1 MESNKKLLFS
11 NELYERLPDRVRFGF
26 DSGARA
32 LVIAKSEHDADKKH
46 KNGTVYGLTEV
57 IRDTGMKLPICF
69 EVEYDTE
76 NEMWVGEVVLR
87 KKNNEYDMEQIMAL
101 YNPVADKLFNRIGKT
116 TPKEDRRQIIALAFC
131 EAAREY
137 TASCGDIETYITKR
151 ATEILKGNNMLYV
164 KHSRD
169 ISMDADIKENTN
181 FNMYA

>member
-1 MESNKKLLFS
+1 MGRGS
-11 NELYERLPDRVRFGF
+11 Y
-26 DSGARA
+26 
-32 LVIAKSEHDADKKH
+32 
-46 KNGTVYGLTEV
+46 
-57 IRDTGMKLPICF
+57 F
-69 EVEYDTE
+69 EKE
-76 NEMWVGEVVLR
+76 
-87 KKNNEYDMEQIMAL
+87 KNEYDMEQIMAL
-101 YNPVADKLFNRIGKT
+101 YKPVADKLFNRIGKT

-164 KHSRD
+164 KHSKD

>member
-1 MESNKKLLFS
+1 MGSNKKLLFS

-57 IRDTGMKLPICF
+57 IRDTGIKLPICF
-69 EVEYDTE
+69 EFEYDTE

-101 YNPVADKLFNRIGKT
+101 YKPVADKLFNRIGMNYS
-116 TPKEDRRQIIALAFC
+116 Q
-131 EAAREY
+131 
-137 TASCGDIETYITKR
+137 
-151 ATEILKGNNMLYV
+151 V
-164 KHSRD
+164 SRH
-169 ISMDADIKENTN
+169 KKVQ
-181 FNMYA
+181 FF